1 MADKDNILVDLNSY
15 KTLDQIKFGDILG
28 DGISATERDYD
39 EINDINDVIKKIE
52 VYLEEYNATSKKQM
66 NLALFDFAVSHVL
79 RIGRIMKMA
88 GGNALLV
95 GLGGSGRQTLTK
107 LASLVC
113 DYDVFMIQVTK

>member
-1 MADKDNILVDLNSY
+1 LADKDNILEDLNSY

-39 EINDINDVIKKIE
+39 EINDIYDVIKKIE

>member
-1 MADKDNILVDLNSY
+1 
-15 KTLDQIKFGDILG
+15 
-28 DGISATERDYD
+28 
-39 EINDINDVIKKIE
+39 
-52 VYLEEYNATSKKQM
+52 M

-88 GGNALLV
+88 RGNALLV

-113 DYDVFMIQVTK
+113 DYDIFTVQISKQYNLDQWQEDMKILMLKAGA

>member
-1 MADKDNILVDLNSY
+1 LADKDNILVDLNSY

-28 DGISATERDYD
+28 EGISATERDYD